1 VWCPSCYTVAL
12 EDDMFP
18 IKRAL
23 SLEDEDAVVDAKDN
37 G

>member
-1 VWCPSCYTVAL
+1 VAL